1 MKSVLKFS
9 IGLMALLSVGIAF
22 AGLHSEGDGLP
33 KGKPGDGHCMHML
46 QNLMMD
52 GQVKACEQPASAE
65 GCETIGN
72 TDDNSDAVHGAG
84 DCPTE
89 GALGICDT
97 GDMKFVYYTDDGQ
110 LGGLEMGCGF
120 MGDWTDPTS

>member
-1 MKSVLKFS
+1 MKSVIKFS
-9 IGLMALLSVGIAF
+9 IALLVLLTVGVAI

-33 KGKPGDGHCMHML
+33 KGNAGDGHCMHNL

-52 GQVKACEQPASAE
+52 SSVKSCESPASEE
-65 GCETIGN
+65 GCKTIGS

-89 GALGICDT
+89 GALATCDT
-97 GDMKFVYYTDDGQ
+97 GDVKFVYYSDDGQ
-110 LGGLEMGCGF
+110 LGGLEIGCGF
-120 MGDWTDPTS
+120 QGGDWITP

>member
-1 MKSVLKFS
+1 MKSVIKIS
-9 IGLMALLSVGIAF
+9 IGLLVLIAAGVAV

-33 KGKPGDGHCMHML
+33 KGNAGDGHCMHSL

-52 GQVKACEQPASAE
+52 ASVKSCESPASVE
-65 GCETIGN
+65 GCKTIGS

-89 GALGICDT
+89 GALATCDT
-97 GDMKFVYYTDDGQ
+97 GDVKFVYYSDDGQ
-110 LGGLEMGCGF
+110 LGGLEIGCGF
-120 MGDWTDPTS
+120 QGGDWITP